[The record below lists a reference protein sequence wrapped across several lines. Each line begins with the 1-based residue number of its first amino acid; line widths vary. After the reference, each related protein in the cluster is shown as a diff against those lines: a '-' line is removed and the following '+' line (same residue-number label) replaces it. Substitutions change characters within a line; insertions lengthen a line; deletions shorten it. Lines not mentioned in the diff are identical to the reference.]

1 MEEFGTLDGVMIN
14 FEKWKFAHVDTYTE
28 AFVPLCLPK
37 IFGVFVK
44 LALLRWNPLEV
55 SFLIFIKMNKKI
67 DYQTICIIKQKY
79 IHSVSN
85 IDIILMLATT

>member
-1 MEEFGTLDGVMIN
+1 MEEFGTLEGVMTN

-55 SFLIFIKMNKKI
+55 SYQSFLIFIQMNKKT
-67 DYQTICIIKQKY
+67 DYQTISIIK
-79 IHSVSN
+79 
-85 IDIILMLATT
+85 